1 MTGFMKFIVFL
12 GAIMF
17 LFLALLFLMALL
29 IVVFYTIDCIKEKSK
44 VKKAADKER
53 K

>member
-17 LFLALLFLMALL
+17 LFLALLFLMGLL
-29 IVVFYTIDCIKEKSK
+29 IVVFYTIDCIKEK
-44 VKKAADKER
+44 VKNKNY
-53 K
+53 

>member
-1 MTGFMKFIVFL
+1 MKFIVFL

-29 IVVFYTIDCIKEKSK
+29 IVVFYTIDCIKEKVK
-44 VKKAADKER
+44 GKKAAKTE
-53 K
+53 